1 MKAPEPSSDQLPIP
15 TNQPVLTMS
24 SAYGAGGSVISPALA
39 ETLGLPF
46 CDRLLS
52 TSVVDDATASENR
65 NGSVPDRVRARAPE
79 GISEAEKEASP
90 GSRFF
95 SYLARAAAPT
105 AYVITA
111 EAYEDEPRLRRH
123 AEADVVELC
132 RTSGGVILGRAGA
145 VILAKHP
152 RAFHVRLAGPKQRR
166 ARRAAEI
173 EGVSE
178 EEALQRLEQTD
189 RARELWVRRLYR
201 ADATDP
207 RYYHL
212 VLDSTVF
219 SVEEAVD
226 IVAGMARTFWRHH

>member
-1 MKAPEPSSDQLPIP
+1 MKAPEPTSDQLPVP
-15 TNQPVLTMS
+15 TNQPVLTIS
-24 SAYGAGGSVISPALA
+24 SAYGAGGSVIAPSLA
-39 ETLGLPF
+39 ESLGLPF

-52 TSVVDDATASENR
+52 TSVVDDATASEGR
-65 NGSVPDRVRARAPE
+65 NGSQPIRAHAPE

-152 RAFHVRLAGPKQRR
+152 RAFHVRLGGPKQRR
-166 ARRAAEI
+166 TRRAAQI
-173 EGVSE
+173 ERVSE
-178 EEALQRLEQTD
+178 EDALKRLEQTD

-212 VLDSTVF
+212 VLDTTVF
-219 SVEEAVD
+219 SVEEV
-226 IVAGMARTFWRHH
+226 VEMLAGMARAFWRHH